1 MTTLTFED
9 FKPGHFGTF
18 GPRRVTREEILAF
31 AAEFDPQPMHLDEA
45 AASQSMLNGLSG
57 SGWHLCSL
65 MMRMLCDGFIG
76 RTASLGSPGVNDLR
90 WLAPLRPGDELTL
103 DVEVAEAR
111 VSKSRPETGIVT
123 FRNVARNA
131 AGQALCEM
139 VSPIIVRRRDA
150 GDRRQQHDEAAERA
164 DRHRGEAGENAGNAE
179 QHDQADHQPVKRL
192 DDRGRDETVPL
203 KQILKIEHRS
213 FPQLSED

>member
-31 AAEFDPQPMHLDEA
+31 ATEFDPQPMHLDEA

-90 WLAPLRPGDELTL
+90 WLAPLRPDDELTL

-150 GDRRQQHDEAAERA
+150 GAA
-164 DRHRGEAGENAGNAE
+164 
-179 QHDQADHQPVKRL
+179 
-192 DDRGRDETVPL
+192 
-203 KQILKIEHRS
+203 
-213 FPQLSED
+213 